1 MTRKQVRA
9 VMRRMR
15 DHAEEAEE
23 ETGEINL
30 VPYLD
35 IVTNIIIFLLA
46 SVAYNVEFGS
56 VNVTLPTI
64 AGAGAASE
72 EPEKQPLNLT
82 VNAGATG
89 FTIGASGGFLP
100 VIPKIN
106 AGTNGCEPKMREGC
120 YDYKALT
127 TKLMEFKALPENAS
141 ETKATF
147 NADAQIPYEVVV
159 ETLDAMREDP
169 QGKLLFPD
177 VVFSAGIL

>member
-1 MTRKQVRA
+1 
-9 VMRRMR
+9 MRRLR
-15 DHAEEAEE
+15 EHAEEAEE
-23 ETGEINL
+23 ENGEINL

-56 VNVTLPTI
+56 VNVTLPSI
-64 AGAGAASE
+64 ASGPGAAA
-72 EPEKQPLNLT
+72 EPEKAPLNLT

-100 VIPKIN
+100 VIPKL
-106 AGTNGCEPKMREGC
+106 ADGK
-120 YDYKALT
+120 YDYATLT
-127 TKLMEFKALPENAS
+127 AKLLEFKALPENAS

-147 NADAQIPYEVVV
+147 NADATTPYEVVV
-159 ETLDAMREDP
+159 ETLDAMREDKS
-169 QGKLLFPD
+169 GKLLFPD

>member
-1 MTRKQVRA
+1 
-9 VMRRMR
+9 MRQ
-15 DHAEEAEE
+15 HAEEAEE
-23 ETGEINL
+23 ENGEINL

-46 SVAYNVEFGS
+46 SVVYNVEFGA

-64 AGAGAASE
+64 AGAGSASE
-72 EPEKQPLNLT
+72 EPQKPPLNLT
-82 VNAGATG
+82 VSAGATG

-100 VIPKIN
+100 VIAKMP
-106 AGTNGCEPKMREGC
+106 NGK

-127 TKLMEFKALPENAS
+127 AKLMEFKAIAENTG

-147 NADAQIPYEVVV
+147 NADANIPYEVVV

-169 QGKLLFPD
+169 SGKLLFPD

>member
-9 VMRRMR
+9 VMRRMK

-23 ETGEINL
+23 ENNEINL

-46 SVAYNVEFGS
+46 SVAYNVEFAN

-64 AGAGAASE
+64 SQGGAGSDT
-72 EPEKQPLNLT
+72 EPEKPPLNLT
-82 VNAGATG
+82 VTAGSSG
-89 FTIGASGGFLP
+89 FIIGASGGFLP
-100 VIPKIN
+100 VIPKLN
-106 AGTNGCEPKMREGC
+106 DGR
-120 YDYKALT
+120 YDYKTLNE
-127 TKLMEFKALPENAS
+127 KLMEFKALPENAQ

-147 NADAQIPYEVVV
+147 NADAQISYDIVV
-159 ETLDAMREDP
+159 ETLDAMRETTA
-169 QGKLLFPD
+169 GKLLFPD